1 MSGTALAAPLALV
14 TGAARGIGRAIAR
27 RLTEAGHPVLGTAT
41 TEVGAARI
49 GEECPG
55 AEGWV
60 LELSDPVS
68 IQTFAE
74 RLAGLD
80 SPPGILVNNA
90 GLVRDALLMRMGEE
104 QWETVLQ
111 VDLGAVYRLS
121 RMCLR
126 GMLKARWGRI
136 INISSVVAQMGNAG
150 QCNYAAAK
158 AGMLGFTR
166 SLAREVASRGITVN
180 AVAPGYIRSAMTTAL
195 TEQQQAL
202 ALAQIPLGRWG
213 EPEEVAA
220 LVGFLASD
228 AAAYITGTTL
238 NISGGLYIQ

>member
-14 TGAARGIGRAIAR
+14 TGATRGIGRAIAR
-27 RLTEAGHPVLGTAT
+27 RLTEAGHPVIGTAT
-41 TEVGAARI
+41 TEAGTARI

-60 LELSDPVS
+60 LELSDSVS
-68 IQTFAE
+68 IQAFAE

-166 SLAREVASRGITVN
+166 SLAREVAPRGITVN
-180 AVAPGYIRSAMTTAL
+180 AVAPGYIRSEMTTAL

-228 AAAYITGTTL
+228 AAAYITGATL
-238 NISGGLYIQ
+238 NVSGGLYIQ

>member
-1 MSGTALAAPLALV
+1 MSGTAAAAPLALV
-14 TGAARGIGRAIAR
+14 TGATRGIGRAIAR
-27 RLTEAGHPVLGTAT
+27 QLAEAGHPVIGTAT
-41 TEVGAARI
+41 TEAGAARI
-49 GEECPG
+49 RECPG
-55 AEGWV
+55 ADGWV

-68 IQTFAE
+68 IQACAE

-90 GLVRDALLMRMGEE
+90 GLVRDALLIRMREE

-180 AVAPGYIRSAMTTAL
+180 AVAPGYIRSEMTAAL
-195 TEQQQAL
+195 TAQQQAL

-213 EPEEVAA
+213 EPEEVAT

-238 NISGGLYIQ
+238 NVSGGLYI